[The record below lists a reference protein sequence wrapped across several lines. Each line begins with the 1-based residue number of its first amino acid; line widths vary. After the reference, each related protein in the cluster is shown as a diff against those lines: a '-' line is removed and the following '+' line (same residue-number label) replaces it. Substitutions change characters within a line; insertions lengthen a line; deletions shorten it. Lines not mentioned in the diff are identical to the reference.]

1 MSCQERGTT
10 AAKRVDMTSTTA
22 TASEPAAPMAV
33 GSSRSVALAVGR
45 RIVDDDVIG
54 RPQAGDPF
62 LAGETA
68 YAHTKIACFRDGF
81 LEHVWKRDGVEVL
94 REVMPIGEGRCWRTW
109 SYHRARVRRLH
120 GRSLRTR
127 WQAPRMA
134 SVHRL
139 LTARN
144 EELTWMPSS
153 NASSRS

>member
-1 MSCQERGTT
+1 
-10 AAKRVDMTSTTA
+10 MTSTTA
-22 TASEPAAPMAV
+22 TASEPAAPLAA
-33 GSSRSVALAVGR
+33 GTSRSVSLAVGR

-109 SYHRARVRRLH
+109 SYHRVESGDYTVEVFAPDGKRLAW
-120 GRSLRTR
+120 R
-127 WQAPRMA
+127 AF
-134 SVHRL
+134 
-139 LTARN
+139 TAF
-144 EELTWMPSS
+144 
-153 NASSRS
+153 